1 MLTNIFVYICSE
13 PKPKTMRKLR
23 NLLKSKKQI
32 RIEAIQSEIKLFQA
46 ETLNSTFTA
55 QYQEN
60 EINRLKSTLI
70 KLN

>member
-1 MLTNIFVYICSE
+1 M
-13 PKPKTMRKLR
+13 K
-23 NLLKSKKQI
+23 NLLNLFKSKKQI
-32 RIEAIQSEIKLFQA
+32 RIELIQNEIKLFQA
-46 ETLNSTFTA
+46 EPLNYTFTK

>member
-1 MLTNIFVYICSE
+1 
-13 PKPKTMRKLR
+13 MRKLR

-46 ETLNSTFTA
+46 EPLNSTFTA

-60 EINRLKSTLI
+60 EINRLKSALI

>member
-1 MLTNIFVYICSE
+1 
-13 PKPKTMRKLR
+13 MRKLR

-60 EINRLKSTLI
+60 EINRIKSALI